1 MNATRTAM
9 PDRATLPDSAVA
21 LLCRMLMIPSPSG
34 RERPLAEFLA
44 ETMKVLGFDTRIDN
58 VGNVIGETG
67 RGHGPSVMMV
77 GHLDTVPGT
86 VPVHNDGARL
96 HGRGAADAQGPLAAM
111 VMAAAQARDFPG
123 RLIVAGV
130 VEEETPSSRGA
141 VYLGTTIDRPDA
153 LIIGEPGGWSNVVIG
168 YRGKLDLVY
177 RVKRPCTH
185 PTNPAAKATEIATE
199 FWRHAVEAVGDD
211 YGHDSFDRP
220 GLTLVSMSGD
230 IGETE
235 MQISY
240 RLPTGFDVHTLLDK
254 LRDRDDD
261 AEMEVLNSI
270 PAILVDRRNAV
281 VRALSAGIRKTS
293 GTPHLKKKSG
303 TSDMNTLAEFWDI
316 PMATYGPG
324 DSQLD
329 HSPEEHTDISDYL
342 KGISVLSAAIDELS
356 RDRQL
361 GSDVVRGHTSPAHA
375 GVR

>member
-1 MNATRTAM
+1 MKTVNTTNAARTAV
-9 PDRATLPDSAVA
+9 PGQTTLPDSAVA

-44 ETMKVLGFDTRIDN
+44 ETMRVLGFDTRIDS

-77 GHLDTVPGT
+77 GHLDTVPGA

-96 HGRGAADAQGPLAAM
+96 HGRGASDAQGPLAAM
-111 VMAAAQARDFPG
+111 VIAAAQAQDFPG

-153 LIIGEPGGWSNVVIG
+153 LIVGEPSGWSNVVIG
-168 YRGKLDLVY
+168 YRGKLDLAYHVE
-177 RVKRPCTH
+177 RTCTH
-185 PTNPAAKATEIATE
+185 PTNPVPKATEIATE

-211 YGHDSFDRP
+211 YGHDRFDRP
-220 GLTLVSMSGD
+220 GVTLVSVSGD
-230 IGETE
+230 IGEAR
-235 MQISY
+235 MQVSY
-240 RLPTGFDVHTLLDK
+240 RLPIGFDVNVLLDK
-254 LRDRDDD
+254 LRDRGEG
-261 AEMEVLNSI
+261 AEIEVLNSI

-293 GTPHLKKKSG
+293 GTPSLKKKSG
-303 TSDMNTLAEFWDI
+303 TSDMNTLAEFWNI

-329 HSPEEHTDISDYL
+329 HSPEEHTAISDYL
-342 KGISVLSAAIDELS
+342 NGISVLRAAIDELS
-356 RDRQL
+356 QDPSL
-361 GSDVVRGHTSPAHA
+361 SG
-375 GVR
+375 